1 LTSNLFYVNLFR
13 KPFLE
18 SEMTTITRNVT
29 AKKARSPELERLIR
43 TLGQVA
49 TDLPRILREEKATAF
64 SQLESVEEF
73 EAHMREVARIPV
85 HLEALSRSVSRS
97 LQVNGATD
105 HLSRLFRA
113 IATARGVEPPGVETP
128 EPVANT
134 HPVPSVARHTQPV
147 SPAIRTETTDTATV
161 KTAHVTDPSTGD
173 IRVFAS
179 PQRFHPAD
187 LNLDRVRS
195 ALVPGGDVCGRSMFE
210 SSRARLVTA
219 RATGEGPWRF
229 QFRRGSL
236 EWAAKGDE
244 DGLRGVAAL
253 ICGDLGYVSVPAR
266 LLLER
271 AGAYLMRSTGGNP
284 VLRPSLAVYGAEAI
298 LHPGAMARTRP
309 GDATKHVFVEF

>member
-1 LTSNLFYVNLFR
+1 MTLTKTRTAVA
-13 KPFLE
+13 K
-18 SEMTTITRNVT
+18 TT
-29 AKKARSPELERLIR
+29 RSPELERLIR
-43 TLGQVA
+43 ALGQVA

-64 SQLESVEEF
+64 SRLESVEAF
-73 EAHMREVARIPV
+73 EAHMREVARIPF
-85 HLEALSRSVSRS
+85 HLEALSSSISRS

-113 IATARGVEPPGVETP
+113 IATARGVEPPVVETPVVETP
-128 EPVANT
+128 EPSAIRH
-134 HPVPSVARHTQPV
+134 HPLPVARHAQPA
-147 SPAIRTETTDTATV
+147 SPAIRKDKTDTAAMNT
-161 KTAHVTDPSTGD
+161 TTVTDPGTGD
-173 IRVFAS
+173 IRGVAN

-187 LNLDRVRS
+187 LNLDQVRS
-195 ALVPGGDVCGRSMFE
+195 ALVPGGEVCGRSMFE
-210 SSRARLVTA
+210 SSRARLMTA
-219 RATGEGPWRF
+219 RAAGEGPWRF

-236 EWAAKGDE
+236 EWAAKGEE

-284 VLRPSLAVYGAEAI
+284 VLRPSVAVYGAEAI